1 MKFSKELSSQMVPE
15 WEEAY
20 INYSYLKTILQD
32 IDHFKNRNKP
42 PAAAVTTNNPA
53 GLKRRLTLYRAFSG
67 LIQRSSSK
75 ISSPGPMQDVESQPI
90 LVSSVDRSDGQ
101 EGFETRFLMSGDEGG
116 EYELVFF
123 RRLDDEFNKV
133 NKFYKAKVAEVMK
146 EADVLNKQMNALI
159 AFRIK
164 VDNPKYDCPD
174 DTVEMSRI
182 ASEVEASSEAVALS
196 ASTSTN
202 MRTSTDSHFSS
213 LFLSKLYD
221 MIGFGM

>member
-1 MKFSKELSSQMVPE
+1 MKFGKELVSQMVPE

-20 INYSYLKTILQD
+20 MNYNYLKSILKD
-32 IDHFKNRNKP
+32 IDHFKNRNKPPP

-90 LVSSVDRSDGQ
+90 LVSSVNRSDGQ
-101 EGFETRFLMSGDEGG
+101 EGYETRFLMSADEGG

-164 VDNPKYDCPD
+164 VDNPQYDSPD
-174 DTVEMSRI
+174 DAIEMSRL
-182 ASEVEASSEAVALS
+182 ASEVEASSVAAALS
-196 ASTSTN
+196 ASSPET
-202 MRTSTDSHFSS
+202 MRASTDTHFPSYFIS
-213 LFLSKLYD
+213 N
-221 MIGFGM
+221 